1 MEQNKHKFFFC
12 NVAKFRKIIKFQMNE
27 IKIQLQKDSHSI
39 VTALASTIQ
48 LATSNVH
55 SRVGTICKSHLNK
68 LNNNL
73 KFMYSE
79 KAT

>member
-1 MEQNKHKFFFC
+1 
-12 NVAKFRKIIKFQMNE
+12 MNE
-27 IKIQLQKDSHSI
+27 IKIRLQKDFHSI

-55 SRVGTICKSHLNK
+55 IKAGTICKSHLNQ

-73 KFMYSE
+73 KDISE
-79 KAT
+79 ILNLVKVKS